1 MEKHL
6 QFLNHSSYIISS
18 PKTKI
23 LCDPWFKGTAFSD
36 GWSLLYDNS
45 HDINNLEFDYIWL
58 SHEHPDHFSIPTL
71 RDLNKS
77 CTFLFQETKD
87 KKVKKYLEDKG
98 HLVIELTNKTK
109 TVVGDLEITSF
120 VCDGFDSSL
129 LVKYPDGKVLLN
141 INDAMVLDDIEV
153 DEVDLLTFQYSYAN
167 WAGNKGD
174 NEIPKYLQNKIDDK
188 NDKAIAKFKPK
199 AIMPFASFIYFSHEE
214 NFYWNDNNWI
224 DHVFNKYYFKNSTLI
239 FPKPDQSISLYKLY
253 PGNYLHHN
261 LTAKTY
267 WKDKHKNLV
276 IKNKAKS
283 LSLDQIKDRYLK
295 FNKKINEKNTI
306 KNVMGF
312 DFLNDLSIIIKITDL
327 NKTIKFWL
335 REPFMKEVDEDETIS
350 VSSETAGFL
359 FSELFARGTV
369 CVNSRIS
376 FNYKTAHKFFMFF
389 FIPYANNIGIYFDEF
404 PKDAQKS
411 MMRTVV
417 MDAIYHNSRKSF
429 LDFGL

>member
-71 RDLNKS
+71 RELSKS
-77 CTFLFQETKD
+77 CKFLFQETKD

-98 HLVIELTNKTK
+98 HLVIELTNKTR
-109 TVVGDLEITSF
+109 TVVGDLEITSI

-129 LVKYPDGKVLLN
+129 LVKYPDDKVLLN

-153 DEVDLLTFQYSYAN
+153 DKVDLLTFQYSYAN
-167 WAGNKGD
+167 WAGNEGD
-174 NEIPKYLQNKIDDK
+174 NRIPEYLQRIIDDK
-188 NDKAIAKFKPK
+188 NDKAIAKFRPK
-199 AIMPFASFIYFSHEE
+199 AIMPFASFVYFSHEE

-224 DHVFNKYYFKNSTLI
+224 DHVFSKYYYNRSTLI
-239 FPKPDQSISLYKLY
+239 FPKPDQSISLNRLHDS
-253 PGNYLHHN
+253 NYLYHN
-261 LTAKTY
+261 LTAKTF

-283 LSLDQIKDRYLK
+283 LSLDQIKDSYLK
-295 FNKKINEKNTI
+295 FNKRINEVNTI
-306 KNVMGF
+306 Q
-312 DFLNDLSIIIKITDL
+312 NDLSINIKITDL

-335 REPFMKEVDEDETIS
+335 VEPFMKEVKEEETIS

-369 CVNSRIS
+369 CVNSRVS
-376 FNYKTAHKFFMFF
+376 FNYETAHKFFMFF
-389 FIPYANNIGIYFDEF
+389 FIPYANNIGKYFDEF
-404 PKDAQKS
+404 PKDAYTS
-411 MMRTVV
+411 IMRTVV
-417 MDAIYHNSRKSF
+417 MDAIHNNH
-429 LDFGL
+429 